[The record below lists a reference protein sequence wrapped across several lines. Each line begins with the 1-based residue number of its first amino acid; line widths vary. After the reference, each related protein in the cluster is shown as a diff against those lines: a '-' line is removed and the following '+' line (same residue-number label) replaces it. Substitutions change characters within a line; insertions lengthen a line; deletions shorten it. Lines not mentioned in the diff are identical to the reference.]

1 MIAIALVLSLAVLFD
16 LLFGDPRRWHPVVGI
31 GRLTGWL
38 GAALRKLSGERPLA
52 LRTAGTLTA
61 LGTVL
66 LCGGLAWF
74 AIRGLEIL
82 IEILVETLIEDLI
95 ASGAAQTWIVL
106 LEQVPVIATALL
118 LAFMIATRSLESHAL
133 AVYRALRD
141 GDLALARERTSW
153 IVGRDTAQLPEA
165 ELVRATVECVAE
177 SVSDGISGPLFYA
190 AVGGWLGGVPGAAA
204 GAVVYRSVNT
214 MDSMFGYRNAKYR
227 DFGAFPARLD
237 DLANLLPAR
246 LSVPAIVLAAWVLR
260 AAPLNAIRI
269 WWRDALKH
277 TSPNAGQGEAAF
289 AGALAVQLGGDNL
302 YGGVVVEKPRIG
314 DRTQE
319 LRRDHILKAVRLM
332 VVAVLWFT
340 IGLVGVMLAL

>member
-1 MIAIALVLSLAVLFD
+1 MIAIALVLTLAMVFD

-38 GAALRKLSGERPLA
+38 GAALRELSGEGPLA
-52 LRTAGTLTA
+52 LRAAGTLTA

-66 LCGGLAWF
+66 VCSALAWL
-74 AIRGLEIL
+74 AIRGLELLTGIL
-82 IEILVETLIEDLI
+82 IEASIANASGRTSILV
-95 ASGAAQTWIVL
+95 
-106 LEQVPVIATALL
+106 LEQLPVIAAALL
-118 LAFMIATRSLESHAL
+118 LAFMIATRSLEYHAL
-133 AVYRALRD
+133 AVYRALCD
-141 GDLALARERTSW
+141 GDLVLARERTSW
-153 IVGRDTAQLPEA
+153 IVGRDTAELPES

-204 GAVVYRSVNT
+204 GAVAYRSINT
-214 MDSMFGYRNAKYR
+214 MDSMFGYRNVKYR
-227 DFGAFPARLD
+227 DFGSFPARLD

-246 LSVPAIVLAAWVLR
+246 LSVPAIILAAWVLR
-260 AAPLNAIRI
+260 AAPLKALRI

-289 AGALAVQLGGDNL
+289 AGTMGVQLGGDNL

-319 LRRDHILKAVRLM
+319 LQRDHILQAVRLM
-332 VVAVLWFT
+332 LVAVLWFT